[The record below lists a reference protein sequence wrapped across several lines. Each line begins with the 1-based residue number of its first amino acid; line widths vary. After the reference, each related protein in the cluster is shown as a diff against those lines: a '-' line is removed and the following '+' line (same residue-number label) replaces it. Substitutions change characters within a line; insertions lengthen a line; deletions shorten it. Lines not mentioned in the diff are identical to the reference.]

1 MTKSTALENS
11 GYPHSDAVTPLPLRG
26 TEYLWGAGVFAV
38 EVALWAGS
46 AAAGYH
52 WGARAAGPI
61 AGIGLALAVL
71 ALIGVCWG
79 RWMAPKA
86 TRRLRVAPRVAVG
99 VMLLCTVTAA
109 SLPILDVGVAIG
121 CLAVAIGVFASGQVR
136 IDGKA

>member
-11 GYPHSDAVTPLPLRG
+11 RSPHSDAVTPLPLHG

-38 EVALWAGS
+38 EITLWAGS

-61 AGIGLALAVL
+61 GGIGLALAVL

-99 VMLLCTVTAA
+99 VMLLCAVTAA
-109 SLPILDVGVAIG
+109 ALPILGAGVAIG
-121 CLAVAIGVFASGQVR
+121 CLAIAVGVFAIGQVR